1 MIARV
6 TWDPAKAAGNVRKH
20 GIPFDDARTVFHD
33 PLMLSIDDH
42 EHSDREERYLAIGES
57 INGRLIVVSYAV
69 RDEVARLITAR
80 HAEPAERRR
89 YMRGDQI
96 RDDAAAETIEE
107 VDFSNG
113 VRGRHYIAP
122 RGPIVVE
129 IEAIVAEYFRDAG
142 TINQAL
148 RMLIAEGRSPDRIP
162 AER

>member
-1 MIARV
+1 
-6 TWDPAKAAGNVRKH
+6 
-20 GIPFDDARTVFHD
+20 
-33 PLMLSIDDH
+33 MLSIEDH
-42 EHSDREERYLAIGES
+42 EHSDLEERFLAIGES
-57 INGRLIVVSYAV
+57 INGQLIVVGYTV

-80 HAEPAERRR
+80 HAGPAERRR
-89 YMRGDQI
+89 YMKGDQI
-96 RDDAAAETIEE
+96 RDAAAAEANEE
-107 VDFSNG
+107 EDFSNG

-129 IEAIVAEYFRDAG
+129 IEPIVAEFFRDAR